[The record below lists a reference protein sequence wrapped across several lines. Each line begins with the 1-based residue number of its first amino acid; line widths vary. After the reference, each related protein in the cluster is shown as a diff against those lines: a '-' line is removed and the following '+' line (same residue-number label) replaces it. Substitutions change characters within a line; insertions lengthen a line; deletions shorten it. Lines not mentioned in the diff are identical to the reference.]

1 MAFHINSGR
10 AFVLAVCCATLIFV
24 GCAPTLKRAEVS
36 QAAIEAEREKQAEM
50 ALVAGAANVERL
62 MSISS
67 RLLIAASFQCG
78 KNIVPLYGFSLHQ
91 KNIYEKKIRNAAE
104 KALGAKDQVAVLHAY
119 PGLPAYRAGLRKGD
133 IVLRINHNNIAGK
146 LLTKDELRE
155 LIKKSSDEW
164 AVEQFV
170 KDSDQEERIVNSML
184 ELEIERDGRNMVLTL
199 TGVPACGYPVVFSE
213 NDAVNAYAD
222 GEKVVVFSGLLRLL
236 TSDEEL
242 ALVVAHEIS
251 HNTLGHITKK
261 QLNSIPGL
269 IADILLAS
277 VGVYSGGAFSKAT
290 SNVFS
295 KEFEAEADYSGLY
308 ILARAGMDISNAANL
323 WRRMAAEHP
332 GSIYAQYGAS
342 HPSSPERFIAIE
354 SAALEIKN
362 KLASGQALAP
372 NRKEGTPLSAPVEL
386 KSAQTDPKPSPPV
399 KIESSSTA
407 KVEESVAAP
416 KKETMPVSAP
426 DEKKSVKS
434 VPEPSPPV
442 KIKPSAVARVEE
454 SSAAPK
460 VAPAPD
466 VQAQAVPAKDPEQRK
481 NCFIKGLVRFNT
493 KTYYTPG
500 DKYYYDKVLDKDKGD
515 RMFCSESEAKEAGW
529 SPAR

>member
-1 MAFHINSGR
+1 MVFHINGGR
-10 AFVLAVCCATLIFV
+10 KIVLAICCATLIFI

-36 QAAIEAEREKQAEM
+36 PEAIAAEREKQAEM
-50 ALVAGAANVERL
+50 ALVAGAANMERL

-67 RLLIAASFQCG
+67 RLLVAANFQCG
-78 KNIVPLYGFSLHQ
+78 KNTVPLYGFSLHQ
-91 KNIYEKKIRNAAE
+91 KNIYEKNIRDAAE
-104 KALGAKDQVAVLHAY
+104 RALGAKDQVSVLHVY
-119 PGLPAYRAGLRKGD
+119 PGLPAYRAGLKKGD
-133 IVLRINHNNIAGK
+133 IVLRINHDNIAGK

-155 LIKKSSDEW
+155 LIKKTGQEW
-164 AVEQFV
+164 AVEQSI
-170 KDSDQEERIVNSML
+170 KNLDKEERVVNSML
-184 ELEIERDGRNMVLTL
+184 EMEIERDGRNMILNL

-236 TSDEEL
+236 TLDEEL

-342 HPSSPERFIAIE
+342 HPSSPERFTAIE

-362 KLASGQALAP
+362 KLASGQALVP
-372 NRKEGTPLSAPVEL
+372 NSKEDTPVPVQEEL
-386 KSAQTDPKPSPPV
+386 KT
-399 KIESSSTA
+399 
-407 KVEESVAAP
+407 VAAP

-426 DEKKSVKS
+426 EEKKSAKARL
-434 VPEPSPPV
+434 EPSPPV
-442 KIKPSAVARVEE
+442 KIKPGSTAKVEE
-454 SSAAPK
+454 SMVVPK
-460 VAPAPD
+460 VEQAPV
-466 VQAQAVPAKDPEQRK
+466 VQAQAVPGKDPEQRK

-515 RMFCSESEAKEAGW
+515 RMFCSEIEAKEAGW